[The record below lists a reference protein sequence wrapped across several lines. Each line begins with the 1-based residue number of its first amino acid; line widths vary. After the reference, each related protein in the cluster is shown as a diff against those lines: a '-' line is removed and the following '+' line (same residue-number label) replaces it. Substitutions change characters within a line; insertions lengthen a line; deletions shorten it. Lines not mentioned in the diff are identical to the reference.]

1 MEEKENMDLLF
12 RGLVENSDDII
23 VVADH
28 TYKIRFVSSS
38 VSKIFKKDSMA
49 LLGKDVFDFVNKEK
63 APSWKNILK
72 SRTNKFSSEI
82 CLELEGIKNY
92 FDVFVTRYTTDLS
105 EGYLLKLHNVTERK
119 ENEKALKQSNAQL
132 DQVIYKTTH
141 DLKAPLMS
149 ALGLINIAE
158 VVPDAEKGLY
168 LTMIRKSLK
177 KLESYI
183 DEMNHFFRN
192 DKLAVQREKIEM
204 RSLLEDELDNFKN
217 GHNSERIDIRTQVDE
232 NCEFYSDKVRIK
244 TIVTNIL
251 SNAIKYSDPHKECS
265 FIQIDVLVNAEV
277 CSIKI
282 EDNGI
287 GIQKEDQAKIF
298 DMFYRATDQIEGT
311 GLGLFIVKDT
321 VERLNGTIKLY
332 SEFGR
337 GTTFLLHIPNQARV
351 NTMAAVL

>member
-1 MEEKENMDLLF
+1 MEERENMDLLF
-12 RGLVENSDDII
+12 RELAENSDDII

-38 VSKIFKKDSMA
+38 VSKIFKKDAMA

-63 APSWKNILK
+63 AASWKNILL
-72 SRTNKFSSEI
+72 SRTSRFSSEI
-82 CLELEGIKNY
+82 SLEVDGVRNY

-105 EGYLLKLHNVTERK
+105 EGYLLKLHNVTNRK
-119 ENEKALKQSNAQL
+119 ESEKALKQSNAQL

-149 ALGLINIAE
+149 ALGLINVAE
-158 VVPDAEKGLY
+158 MVPDSEKKSY
-168 LTMIRKSLK
+168 LKMIRKSLM

-192 DKLAVQREKIEM
+192 DKMAVQREKIEM
-204 RSLLEDELDNFKN
+204 KPLLEDELENFKT
-217 GHNSERIDIRTQVDE
+217 GHQAEHIDIQVQVDE

-251 SNAIKYSDPHKECS
+251 SNAVKYSDVEKAES
-265 FIQIDVLVNAEV
+265 FIRIDVLVNADV

-287 GIQKEDQAKIF
+287 GIQQEDQSKIF
-298 DMFYRATDQIEGT
+298 DMFYRATDQREGT

-321 VERLNGTIKLY
+321 VERLNGTIKLC
-332 SEFGR
+332 SELGK

-351 NTMAAVL
+351 TTMASVL

>member
-12 RGLVENSDDII
+12 RELVENSDDII

-28 TYKIRFVSSS
+28 AYKIRFVSSS
-38 VSKIFKKDSMA
+38 VEQIFKKDPVA

-63 APSWKNILK
+63 AASWKNILK
-72 SRTNKFSSEI
+72 SRTSKFSSEI
-82 CLELEGIKNY
+82 SVEIDGAINY
-92 FDVFVTRYTTDLS
+92 FDVFVTRYSTDLS
-105 EGYLLKLHNVTERK
+105 EGYLLKLHNVTGRK

-158 VVPDAEKGLY
+158 MVPDAEKGTY
-168 LTMIRKSLK
+168 LKMIHKSLK

-204 RSLLEDELDNFKN
+204 LTLLESELENFKN
-217 GHNSERIDIRTQVDE
+217 IHNSERIDIRMQVDE

-251 SNAIKYSDPHKECS
+251 SNAIKYSDPKKDNS

-287 GIQKEDQAKIF
+287 GIQVEDQPKIF
-298 DMFYRATDQIEGT
+298 DMFYRATTQTEGT
-311 GLGLFIVKDT
+311 GLGLFIVRDT
-321 VERLNGTIKLY
+321 VERLNGTIKLFSEY
-332 SEFGR
+332 SK
-337 GTTFLLHIPNQARV
+337 GTTFLLHVPNQARV
-351 NTMAAVL
+351 STMAPVL